1 MPIENNN
8 EVSLKEL
15 REGFYRCRTF
25 EVSNL
30 WRRSFLLSIFQVLS
44 FILYGLPASGLL
56 NAAPGA
62 SNLLT
67 LNQAAYAAALFGMS
81 FAVIWI
87 MMAKGSKAWYE
98 VYERYIFEI
107 EQAENDGLKIPARYR
122 LGALCRPWEMNSNL
136 FSKKAGRYSP
146 SRLNITIGT
155 VLLTTWFA
163 VLVFHY
169 AVSVVHY
176 TNAEAAG
183 AGHLLM
189 LILIPSVFLTI
200 ALSAL
205 YNKWGRSRSLTET
218 I

>member
-1 MPIENNN
+1 MPIESNN

-15 REGFYRCRTF
+15 RDGFYKC
-25 EVSNL
+25 
-30 WRRSFLLSIFQVLS
+30 RSFLLSIFQVLC
-44 FILYGLPASGLL
+44 FTLYGVLASTLL
-56 NAAPGA
+56 AAGPGA
-62 SNLLT
+62 ADPLAVNEI
-67 LNQAAYAAALFGMS
+67 ACAVALVGMS

-107 EQAENDGLKIPARYR
+107 EREETDGLKIPERYR

-136 FSKKAGRYSP
+136 LSKKAGRYSP

-163 VLVFHY
+163 VLL
-169 AVSVVHY
+169 VHY
-176 TNAEAAG
+176 TASVACYIDGTASRCQ
-183 AGHLLM
+183 LTILT
-189 LILIPSVFLTI
+189 LIPAVFLAI

>member
-15 REGFYRCRTF
+15 REEFYKCRSF
-25 EVSNL
+25 EVLNL
-30 WRRSFLLSIFQVLS
+30 WRRSFLLSVFQVLC
-44 FILYGLPASGLL
+44 FTLYGVLASTLL
-56 NAAPGA
+56 AAGPGA
-62 SNLLT
+62 ADPLAVNEI
-67 LNQAAYAAALFGMS
+67 ACAVALVGMS

-107 EQAENDGLKIPARYR
+107 EREETDGLKIPERYR

-163 VLVFHY
+163 VLL
-169 AVSVVHY
+169 VHY
-176 TNAEAAG
+176 TASVACYIDGTASRCQLTIL
-183 AGHLLM
+183 A
-189 LILIPSVFLTI
+189 LIPAVFLAI

>member
-15 REGFYRCRTF
+15 REEFYKCRSF
-25 EVSNL
+25 EVLNL
-30 WRRSFLLSIFQVLS
+30 WRRSFLLSIFQVLC
-44 FILYGLPASGLL
+44 FTLYGVLASRLL
-56 NAAPGA
+56 AAGPGA
-62 SNLLT
+62 ADPLAVNEI
-67 LNQAAYAAALFGMS
+67 ACAVALVGMS

-107 EQAENDGLKIPARYR
+107 EREETDGLKIPERYR

-155 VLLTTWFA
+155 VLLTTWFV
-163 VLVFHY
+163 VLL
-169 AVSVVHY
+169 VHY
-176 TNAEAAG
+176 TASVACYIDGTGSRCQLAIL
-183 AGHLLM
+183 A
-189 LILIPSVFLTI
+189 LIPAVFLVI

>member
-1 MPIENNN
+1 
-8 EVSLKEL
+8 
-15 REGFYRCRTF
+15 
-25 EVSNL
+25 
-30 WRRSFLLSIFQVLS
+30 
-44 FILYGLPASGLL
+44 
-56 NAAPGA
+56 
-62 SNLLT
+62 
-67 LNQAAYAAALFGMS
+67 
-81 FAVIWI
+81 
-87 MMAKGSKAWYE
+87 
-98 VYERYIFEI
+98 
-107 EQAENDGLKIPARYR
+107 
-122 LGALCRPWEMNSNL
+122 MNSNL

-169 AVSVVHY
+169 AVSDVHY